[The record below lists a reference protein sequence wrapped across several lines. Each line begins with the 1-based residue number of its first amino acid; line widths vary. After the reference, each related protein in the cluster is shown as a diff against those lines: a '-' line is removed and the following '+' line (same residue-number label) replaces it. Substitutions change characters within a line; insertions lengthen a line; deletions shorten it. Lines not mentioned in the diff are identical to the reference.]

1 MRKNSTSRR
10 QLRIAKIIKKE
21 VSNLLQRQFF
31 YEGNFTI
38 SRVELNN
45 DLKIAYVYISEIESI
60 LLEQINQKLPAIQLV
75 LAKILHLKYVPKI
88 KIIID
93 EDLVSYNLLLDKLL

>member
-31 YEGNFTI
+31 YE
-38 SRVELNN
+38 
-45 DLKIAYVYISEIESI
+45 YIKEDDIIQAFEI
-60 LLEQINQKLPAIQLV
+60 V
-75 LAKILHLKYVPKI
+75 
-88 KIIID
+88 
-93 EDLVSYNLLLDKLL
+93 